1 VEGNKCPYHVP
12 DQVSP
17 AAVEAGANATSPF
30 EMIPVHL
37 TKRCCV
43 TFLYVLSPCYEASS
57 SAAWLSSVSS
67 DDESPPTKH
76 PCRYP
81 AAGHS
86 RGVHCPTVGRPY
98 ARGIC
103 WVLGL
108 GESIYYGW
116 HTNLQDV
123 TVIRHDKKI
132 DLRVTPGSADA
143 RVMLEAFILPI

>member
-1 VEGNKCPYHVP
+1 MMKARRRNTLVVILLLGV
-12 DQVSP
+12 V
-17 AAVEAGANATSPF
+17 AASIA
-30 EMIPVHL
+30 L
-37 TKRCCV
+37 
-43 TFLYVLSPCYEASS
+43 
-57 SAAWLSSVSS
+57 
-67 DDESPPTKH
+67 
-76 PCRYP
+76 
-81 AAGHS
+81 
-86 RGVHCPTVGRPY
+86 TVGRPY
-98 ARGIC
+98 TRGIC

>member
-1 VEGNKCPYHVP
+1 MMKARRRNTLVVILLLGV
-12 DQVSP
+12 V
-17 AAVEAGANATSPF
+17 AASIARQSA
-30 EMIPVHL
+30 
-37 TKRCCV
+37 
-43 TFLYVLSPCYEASS
+43 VLMRAAS
-57 SAAWLSSVSS
+57 V
-67 DDESPPTKH
+67 
-76 PCRYP
+76 
-81 AAGHS
+81 
-86 RGVHCPTVGRPY
+86 
-98 ARGIC
+98 

>member
-1 VEGNKCPYHVP
+1 MKARRRNTLVVILLLGV
-12 DQVSP
+12 V
-17 AAVEAGANATSPF
+17 AASIARQSA
-30 EMIPVHL
+30 
-37 TKRCCV
+37 
-43 TFLYVLSPCYEASS
+43 VLMRAAS
-57 SAAWLSSVSS
+57 V
-67 DDESPPTKH
+67 
-76 PCRYP
+76 
-81 AAGHS
+81 
-86 RGVHCPTVGRPY
+86 
-98 ARGIC
+98 

>member
-1 VEGNKCPYHVP
+1 MKARRRNTLVVILLLGV
-12 DQVSP
+12 V
-17 AAVEAGANATSPF
+17 AASIARQSA
-30 EMIPVHL
+30 
-37 TKRCCV
+37 
-43 TFLYVLSPCYEASS
+43 VLM
-57 SAAWLSSVSS
+57 SAASV
-67 DDESPPTKH
+67 
-76 PCRYP
+76 
-81 AAGHS
+81 
-86 RGVHCPTVGRPY
+86 
-98 ARGIC
+98 